1 VTARKAQ
8 ARIGRPREWL
18 SRHSAVLFALGS
30 LVLVLALGVVY
41 PGENGAFFEPYTHS
55 STLGQIAGFT
65 ILACGLTIVI
75 LSGGID
81 LSVGSL
87 VALTGVVA
95 AVLAVRLQWPGWLAA
110 AAGIAL
116 GGVCGAASGLAIAGL
131 RLQPFIA
138 TLAMMAFARG
148 LAKSGPVSHNSKI
161 LMLDLPEAWAILD
174 GKIPVLGWFDL
185 PFAVVPA
192 VLCVLVV
199 LVVLRLTPI
208 GVWVYAVGDNEQA
221 ARYSGVPVARTK
233 VLAYTLSGLLAGLS
247 GVVFAAREHQANP
260 DGGIGYE
267 LTAIAMVVIGG
278 TALSGGRGGVL
289 LTALGALTIGYLQR
303 ILDINGLDT
312 SQQLMI
318 TGGIIVVAVLVQGI
332 RGTRF
337 G

>member
-1 VTARKAQ
+1 MTGRKGQ
-8 ARIGRPREWL
+8 VRHGRIGGWL
-18 SRHSAVLFALGS
+18 SRYSAVLFALGS
-30 LVLVLALGVVY
+30 LALVLTLGVAY
-41 PGENGAFFEPYTHS
+41 PGENGAFFAPYTHA
-55 STLGQIAGFT
+55 STLGQIAGYS
-65 ILACGLTIVI
+65 ILACGLTVVI
-75 LSGGID
+75 LTGGID

-87 VALTGVVA
+87 VALTSVVA
-95 AVLAVRLQWPGWLAA
+95 AVLAVRFQWPGWLAA
-110 AAGIAL
+110 TAGIAL
-116 GGVCGAASGLAIAGL
+116 GGLCGAVSGVVVARL

-148 LAKSGPVSHNSKI
+148 LAKSEPLSRNSKI
-161 LMLDLPEAWAILD
+161 TMMDLPRGWAVLD
-174 GKIPVLGWFDL
+174 GKVSMLGWFDL

-192 VLCVLVV
+192 FLCVCVV
-199 LVVLRLTPI
+199 LVLLRRTPI
-208 GVWVYAVGDNEQA
+208 GIWIYAVGDNEQA
-221 ARYSGVPVARTK
+221 ARYSGVPVATTK
-233 VLAYTLSGLLAGLS
+233 VLAYTISGLLAGLS

-289 LTALGALTIGYLQR
+289 LTVLGALTIGYLQR

-318 TGGIIVVAVLVQGI
+318 TGAIIVLAVLLQGI
-332 RGTRF
+332 RGSRF